1 MELIDYIIVACAAAG
16 LVGLAFMGGYER
28 GIANGVSAER
38 ELADR
43 RVRGVLDTLNARPPS
58 KAAKN
63 RRKLAQKAV
72 RK

>member
-43 RVRGVLDTLNARPPS
+43 RVRGLLDDLAKRKRVTKTPTRRRAR
-58 KAAKN
+58 K
-63 RRKLAQKAV
+63 
-72 RK
+72 